1 MHARPR
7 SYVSFPV
14 GRIGNLTGSGF
25 RSLDIGRR
33 SSKQAGRGDTRV
45 HPARPHLDT
54 ERLAEDTSHTAS
66 GASPWRPVW
75 DAVRDFQRAGRGRT
89 RAALT
94 YYAMLA
100 FVPGMLAVIAL
111 IGLLGRH
118 PQTTDALLDDVDR
131 TGPESA
137 VETFRGTIEGIITHT
152 GGAGTLLIVGLISA
166 IASAT
171 AWLDAFVRIAG
182 DIHGSR
188 VTDGFVR
195 RKTRHAVTAIAYGL
209 CLAVLGVLVV
219 VTGPISARRGDAVGA
234 GDATITARSTAKWP
248 AALVLGVTMVAG
260 LLGSPRAPP
269 PPSRERSYGA
279 LGGVVVFLIWMW
291 ITHAALIVGLAT
303 ADRLGGP
310 RPG

>member
-1 MHARPR
+1 MAPGVGCGPRLPAGGAGQDAGRADVLRHARLR
-7 SYVSFPV
+7 S
-14 GRIGNLTGSGF
+14 RH
-25 RSLDIGRR
+25 
-33 SSKQAGRGDTRV
+33 AGGDRA
-45 HPARPHLDT
+45 HRPARP
-54 ERLAEDTSHTAS
+54 
-66 GASPWRPVW
+66 
-75 DAVRDFQRAGRGRT
+75 
-89 RAALT
+89 
-94 YYAMLA
+94 
-100 FVPGMLAVIAL
+100 VPAD
-111 IGLLGRH
+111 H
-118 PQTTDALLDDVDR
+118 ALLDDVDR

-209 CLAVLGVLVV
+209 CLSVLGVLVV